1 MARRTGRHGVKRSA
15 AAGVATFLLVALSGY
30 LLMTNVR
37 VNRSAVVSSDTAD
50 LIEQRVRRVDEL
62 RDDVAKLSSQID
74 TVKDLAVGSA
84 ATSTPQGEDAGSGT
98 VLPAVHGPGVSVTLD
113 DSPLW
118 EKMVDDSGST
128 ANINDYVIHQEDI
141 ESVVNAL
148 WAGGAESMMIQDQRV
163 LSNSAIVCQGNVL
176 LLQGKK
182 YSPPYTVS
190 AIGPTDRMLQAL
202 DDSNAIKIYKEYVSA
217 FGVGWNV
224 ETKADLKFPESA
236 ALLQPLRYSSVD
248 TAQAEESKAAGK
260 TDAES
265 SSDQSSS
272 ESSKSSKSS
281 KSSDSG
287 DASDA
292 ADSTQSTGTAA
303 GTANATG
310 TANDSAESGD
320 TTADTTTKKAQ

>member
-202 DDSNAIKIYKEYVSA
+202 DDSNAIRIYKEYVSA
-217 FGVGWNV
+217 FGVGWDV

-248 TAQAEESKAAGK
+248 TAQTEESKAAGK
-260 TDAES
+260 ADAES
-265 SSDQSSS
+265 SNDQSSS
-272 ESSKSSKSS
+272 KSSESS
-281 KSSDSG
+281 

-292 ADSTQSTGTAA
+292 ADSTQSA

-310 TANDSAESGD
+310 AANDSAESGD

>member
-202 DDSNAIKIYKEYVSA
+202 DDSNAIRIYKEYVSA
-217 FGVGWNV
+217 FGVGWDV

-248 TAQAEESKAAGK
+248 TAQTEELKAAGK
-260 TDAES
+260 ADAES
-265 SSDQSSS
+265 SNDQSSS
-272 ESSKSSKSS
+272 ETTESS
-281 KSSDSG
+281 

-292 ADSTQSTGTAA
+292 ADSTQSAGTAA
-303 GTANATG
+303 DTANATG
-310 TANDSAESGD
+310 AANDSAESGD